1 MRLPDK
7 QRYIE
12 DMKQTP
18 VKYPLSLPP
27 DLAERAAEAANRL
40 GEALSVW
47 IRTAMREKLERD
59 KENSA

>member
-1 MRLPDK
+1 
-7 QRYIE
+7 
-12 DMKQTP
+12 MKQTP